1 MPKLPKPHVF
11 SETEAQ
17 QAKELSQRLS
27 KHVGKDLKV
36 HLEGDPEPLLIPKG
50 VLKVLHEV
58 LVQTS
63 LGRSVTSISLTEKVP
78 AVADAILTTQQAANL
93 LKVSRPYLV
102 KLLEQGY
109 IPFRKVGTHRR
120 VALADLLHYQA
131 KAKDEQTQALR
142 ELQQQAQELKM
153 GY

>member
-1 MPKLPKPHVF
+1 MSMLPKPHLP

-17 QAKELSQRLS
+17 KAKELTQRLT
-27 KHVGKDLKV
+27 KYVGHDLKV
-36 HLEGDPEPLLIPKG
+36 HIEGDPEPLLIPKG
-50 VLKVLHEV
+50 VLEVLQEV

-63 LGRSVTSISLTEKVP
+63 LGRSVTAMSLVEKVP
-78 AVADAILTTQQAANL
+78 AVADAELTTQEAANL

-120 VALADLLHYQA
+120 VALADLLSYQA
-131 KAKDEQTQALR
+131 KAKNEQAEALL
-142 ELQQQAQELKM
+142 ELQKQAQELDM